1 MSSLPFTTTMDCINR
16 RAAGIRAALLLG
28 LISAIPGC
36 GNPAARAL
44 EGRWFGDSVE
54 NFDPSDVAPATGWAR
69 GASME
74 FSGSTVTVAI
84 PAEDPRKGHFEVESA
99 HEGDLVLAIRDDK
112 GAASR
117 ARLTMDGD
125 RYLKWHVDEHRS
137 VVLRR
142 EQ

>member
-1 MSSLPFTTTMDCINR
+1 MVRLIR
-16 RAAGIRAALLLG
+16 RRDVGWYLAVSFVFVG
-28 LISAIPGC
+28 IPGC
-36 GNPAARAL
+36 GHPAARAL

-54 NFDPSDVAPATGWAR
+54 NFEPGDVALATGWAR

-84 PAEDPRKGHFEVESA
+84 PAEDPRKGRFEVESA
-99 HEGDLVLAIRDDK
+99 HSGDIVLAIRDDK
-112 GAASR
+112 GALAR
-117 ARLTMDGD
+117 TRLTMDGD
-125 RYLKWHVDEHRS
+125 RYMKWHVDERRS

>member
-1 MSSLPFTTTMDCINR
+1 MR
-16 RAAGIRAALLLG
+16 HVALFALFLG
-28 LISAIPGC
+28 LSGC

-54 NFDPSDVAPATGWAR
+54 NFEPADVALATGWAR

-84 PAEDPRKGHFEVESA
+84 PAEDPRKGRFEVESA
-99 HEGDLVLAIRDDK
+99 HSGDLVLAIRDEK
-112 GAASR
+112 GALAR
-117 ARLTMDGD
+117 TRLTMDGD
-125 RYLKWHVDEHRS
+125 RYLKWHVDERRS

>member
-1 MSSLPFTTTMDCINR
+1 MDWFKR
-16 RAAGIRAALLLG
+16 SRQTIRGVGACG
-28 LISAIPGC
+28 LFLAISGC
-36 GNPAARAL
+36 GHPAARAL

-54 NFDPSDVAPATGWAR
+54 NFEPTDVALATGWAR

-74 FSGSTVTVAI
+74 FSGTTLTVAI

-112 GAASR
+112 GQTAR
-117 ARLTMDGD
+117 TRLTMDGD
-125 RYLKWHVDEHRS
+125 RYLKWHVDERRS